1 MSREDM
7 AYAQGLREGRL
18 CQEDRERMR
27 LLEIRCESLTAA
39 LRAISDVAAIHYPE
53 AAGVARELLENHS
66 SWDTE
71 CEKRRAARWA
81 RMTPA
86 QRIAEERR

>member
-18 CQEDRERMR
+18 CQEDRER
-27 LLEIRCESLTAA
+27 LQILEIRCESLSAA
-39 LRAISDVAAIHYPE
+39 LRMVADVASINYPG
-53 AAGVARELLENHS
+53 AANVAKELLANHEA
-66 SWDTE
+66 WDTE
-71 CEKRRAARWA
+71 CEKRRLAREA

-86 QRIAEERR
+86 QRLLEGR